1 MINQFSIPIG
11 RTIGIIDRSGTV
23 IACSDAMKVGDVYE
37 DAVEELIYG
46 QNCVKANGKVLRAI
60 NAESGWEHIV
70 FVDGDDD
77 AAEKY
82 SELLAI
88 SIANVKQYY
97 DEKFGKA
104 NFIKNVIADNI
115 LPLSAIAV
123 AAVPASE
130 VSTTYFGG
138 IRSDSAPPIGRAS
151 TAASAKAAVRAPAST
166 GEKP

>member
-11 RTIGIIDRSGTV
+11 RTIGIIDRGGTV

-88 SIANVKQYY
+88 SIANEIIKAYHKGRNDAVRG
-97 DEKFGKA
+97 KFDQDYLDDVHKTGAGSSPPGKA
-104 NFIKNVIADNI
+104 
-115 LPLSAIAV
+115 P
-123 AAVPASE
+123 
-130 VSTTYFGG
+130 
-138 IRSDSAPPIGRAS
+138 
-151 TAASAKAAVRAPAST
+151 
-166 GEKP
+166 